1 MFALFAVAGIFL
13 AVCRHGHVL
22 VICDMIHSGELYV
35 FFSRIFFFHSN
46 SLLLHR
52 MKYPL
57 SIINWLLQDFGS
69 DIMCAFMMT
78 LRNSSLGNK
87 AVAFRLSGVVPAF
100 HGHVHNWGCQCQWHP
115 LFVEGVGIEDFE
127 ECERTFCRSNEL
139 ASVTRL
145 PTPFHR
151 QQHIDEHFYF
161 HDLDKHASSG
171 IFLYFSPDHQKL
183 IELREGN
190 FIYQNYRQAL
200 EKIQIESVHLAELS
214 TKLKIGPEDYE
225 NYLMEERKYLAGLRT
240 EPANEQGQAEYMEL
254 LFDLDSLL

>member
-1 MFALFAVAGIFL
+1 MNTQSTEPPPQEPPPSDTTGAEDLGVEDVAWLNVNEHDELAKCLNTCVDRWRNAGPEARKKMYALFAIAGIFL

-22 VICDMIHSGELYV
+22 VMCDMIRSGELYV
-35 FFSRIFFFHSN
+35 IPFWNLFSHSN
-46 SLLLHR
+46 SQLFRR

-57 SIINWLLQDFGS
+57 SIINRLLQDFGS
-69 DIMCAFMMT
+69 DICLGYDIMCAFMTT
-78 LRNSSLGNK
+78 LRKSSLGNK

-100 HGHVHNWGCQCQWHP
+100 HGHAHNRACQCQWHP

-145 PTPFHR
+145 ATPSHR

-171 IFLYFSPDHQKL
+171 IILYFSS
-183 IELREGN
+183 N
-190 FIYQNYRQAL
+190 RQ
-200 EKIQIESVHLAELS
+200 
-214 TKLKIGPEDYE
+214 
-225 NYLMEERKYLAGLRT
+225 
-240 EPANEQGQAEYMEL
+240 
-254 LFDLDSLL
+254 